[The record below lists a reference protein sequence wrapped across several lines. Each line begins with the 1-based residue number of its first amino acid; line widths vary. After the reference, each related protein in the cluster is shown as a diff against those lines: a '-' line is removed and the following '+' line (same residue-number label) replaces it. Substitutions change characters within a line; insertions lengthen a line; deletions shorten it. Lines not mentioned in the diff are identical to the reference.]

1 MLQAGLTAR
10 VRVDILIRRHGDG
23 PDRGTSTWDQVAQAG
38 SSLGVQAG
46 LCWAPGTQGR
56 GGFLPHDVFAPAPRG
71 FRASQG
77 LQWNPGKMLTS
88 RCTKSPHFCCE
99 SSGCPSFPSGVHFQ
113 VLKDLSGGETPW
125 SGDGRAGQA
134 PEREEKEVCVCRDR
148 APKVGLRVLGSWRRV
163 AWTG

>member
-1 MLQAGLTAR
+1 M
-10 VRVDILIRRHGDG
+10 
-23 PDRGTSTWDQVAQAG
+23 
-38 SSLGVQAG
+38 QAG

-56 GGFLPHDVFAPAPRG
+56 GGLLPHDVFTPAPLG

-99 SSGCPSFPSGVHFQ
+99 TSGCPSFPSGVHFQ

-125 SGDGRAGQA
+125 SGGGRAGQA
-134 PEREEKEVCVCRDR
+134 SEQEEKEVCVCRDG
-148 APKVGLRVLGSWRRV
+148 APKVGLRVLARAGLHPHSSPRGTPPPAGAYQSPTLPQAGQPCQESGGLVRLKSLR
-163 AWTG
+163 